1 MSDRTNDE
9 KLRILQE
16 RLAQIKQKQET
27 PVPPRLQRER
37 VIEVSTPEV
46 EAPIKEK
53 KPLNLAWVKKVVIV
67 GSVAYCLF
75 YGYNNIDF
83 NSFAP
88 EISSEEAVEE
98 SAPFQLEYNFN
109 MKGSQLAIIESFED
123 EGTAKAMVNDLAIKG
138 FKCDY
143 FFLPNK
149 SNSTEEIYNVFI
161 GPYENEE
168 ETNQWAKNLE
178 TEFTIVNL

>member
-67 GSVAYCLF
+67 GSVAYGLF

-83 NSFAP
+83 NSLVTDL
-88 EISSEEAVEE
+88 SSEEVVEE
-98 SAPFQLEYNFN
+98 QTPFELEYKLNLTGN
-109 MKGSQLAIIESFED
+109 QLAIIGSFED
-123 EGTAKAMVNDLAIKG
+123 EGSARAMVNDLVVKG

-143 FFLPNK
+143 FFLPK
-149 SNSTEEIYNVFI
+149 QSNSTDEIYNVFI

-168 ETNQWAKNLE
+168 ETNQWTKNLE
-178 TEFTIVNL
+178 TEFTIINV